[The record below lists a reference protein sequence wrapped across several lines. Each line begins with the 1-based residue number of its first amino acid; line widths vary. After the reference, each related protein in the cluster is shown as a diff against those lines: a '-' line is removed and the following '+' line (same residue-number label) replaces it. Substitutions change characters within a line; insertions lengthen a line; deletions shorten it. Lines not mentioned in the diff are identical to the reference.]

1 MDNFKVLTLYR
12 PHWIMEFLVMIRLLA
27 SSLIIFST
35 LMHYAAGKNTDHWS
49 LLPIKKVQ
57 VPDTMKDPWVKNPI
71 DAFILKKLRKKGME
85 PQPSA
90 SSSTLMRRLHAG
102 LTGIL
107 PSINEITQFTG
118 NQSDEKYGILI
129 DELLE
134 SPHYGERWARHW
146 LDVARYGESD
156 GILTVNEDKVRVNA
170 WKYRDSVIS
179 AFNKDLPFDQFV
191 RYQLSPT
198 GNEIPDKYKEL
209 KQFVQLGTKLQ
220 NNANPNDKQFHHLN
234 DIVSTTGSAFLGLS
248 FGCAR
253 CHDHPVDPM
262 TTEEYYQFTAIF
274 FEQFK
279 VQPKASSKT
288 IPLRVTTPTVLKNGD
303 WKSLGKKVTPGF
315 LNVLMKKPNNYWLDL
330 EDHKMLSLGN
340 WLTDSEHGAG
350 NLLARVII
358 NRLWHYHFGQ
368 GIVKTPNDFG
378 IIGSTPSHPNLLDWL
393 AGELIKREWKLKP
406 IQKLIVSSATYR
418 QKNSFSTEYLKI
430 DSDNTLLWHRKP
442 QRLEAEAIR
451 DRMLDVA
458 GVLNKQMYG
467 PSIPIGNY
475 KKTFDDSPKTW
486 RRSIYLQAHRAV
498 EHPTLSL
505 FNSPNTEVSVGA
517 RSTSTGEESTLF
529 ALNSKLSW
537 ELADHFAKRIDGYS
551 AKNSDQ
557 IINNAYMLALSR
569 PPSQEETA
577 IGLDLLGNGE
587 FDNLVKFCHVLL
599 GINEFIYIH

>member
-1 MDNFKVLTLYR
+1 MDYFKVLTLYR
-12 PHWIMEFLVMIRLLA
+12 PHSIMEFLVMIRLLA

-107 PSINEITQFTG
+107 PSNNEITQFTG
-118 NQSDEKYGILI
+118 NQSDEKYGILV

-288 IPLRVTTPTVLKNGD
+288 IPLRVTTPTVLKNGN

>member
-1 MDNFKVLTLYR
+1 MDNFKVLTLYQ
-12 PHWIMEFLVMIRLLA
+12 PHSIMEFLVMIRLLA

-107 PSINEITQFTG
+107 PSINEITKLTG
-118 NQSDEKYGILI
+118 NQSDEKYGILV
-129 DELLE
+129 DKLLK

-198 GNEIPDKYKEL
+198 GNEIPDNYTEL

-442 QRLEAEAIR
+442 HRLEAEAIR

-537 ELADHFAKRIDGYS
+537 ELAHHFAKRIDS
-551 AKNSDQ
+551 HSPKSSDQ

-569 PPSQEETA
+569 HPSQEETA

>member
-12 PHWIMEFLVMIRLLA
+12 PDWIMEFLVMIRLFA

-288 IPLRVTTPTVLKNGD
+288 IPLRVTTPTVLKNGN

>member
-12 PHWIMEFLVMIRLLA
+12 PHSIMEFLVMIRLLA
-27 SSLIIFST
+27 SSLIIFSP

-118 NQSDEKYGILI
+118 NQSDEKYGILV

-198 GNEIPDKYKEL
+198 GNEIPDNYKEL

-442 QRLEAEAIR
+442 HRLEAEAIR

>member
-12 PHWIMEFLVMIRLLA
+12 PHSIMEFLVMIRLLA

-118 NQSDEKYGILI
+118 NQSDEKYGILV

-198 GNEIPDKYKEL
+198 GNEIPDNYTEL

-442 QRLEAEAIR
+442 HRLEAEAIR

>member
-12 PHWIMEFLVMIRLLA
+12 PHSIMEFLVMIRLLA

-118 NQSDEKYGILI
+118 NQSDEKYGILV

-198 GNEIPDKYKEL
+198 GNEIPDNYKEL

-393 AGELIKREWKLKP
+393 AGELIKREWRLKP

-442 QRLEAEAIR
+442 HRLEAEAIR

-569 PPSQEETA
+569 PPSEEETA
-577 IGLDLLGNGE
+577 IGLDLLVNGE

>member
-1 MDNFKVLTLYR
+1 MDNFKVLTLYQ
-12 PHWIMEFLVMIRLLA
+12 PHSIMEFLVMIRLLA
-27 SSLIIFST
+27 SSSIIFST

-118 NQSDEKYGILI
+118 NQSDEKYGILV
-129 DELLE
+129 DKLLK

-198 GNEIPDKYKEL
+198 GNEIPDNYTEL

-442 QRLEAEAIR
+442 HRLEAEAIR

>member
-12 PHWIMEFLVMIRLLA
+12 PHSIMEFLVMIRLLA
-27 SSLIIFST
+27 SSLIIFSA

-118 NQSDEKYGILI
+118 NQSDEKYGILV

-198 GNEIPDKYKEL
+198 GNEIPDNYTEL

-253 CHDHPVDPM
+253 CHDHPVDPI

-303 WKSLGKKVTPGF
+303 WKSLGTKVTPGF

-442 QRLEAEAIR
+442 HRLEAEAIR

-537 ELADHFAKRIDGYS
+537 ELAHHFAKRIDS
-551 AKNSDQ
+551 HSPKSSDQ

-569 PPSQEETA
+569 HPSQEETA

>member
-12 PHWIMEFLVMIRLLA
+12 PHSIMEFLVMIRLLA

-118 NQSDEKYGILI
+118 NQSDEKYGILV
-129 DELLE
+129 DKLLK

-198 GNEIPDKYKEL
+198 GNEIPDNYTEL

-442 QRLEAEAIR
+442 HRLEAEAIR

-537 ELADHFAKRIDGYS
+537 ELAEYFAKRIDGYS

>member
-71 DAFILKKLRKKGME
+71 DAFILKRLRKKGME

-107 PSINEITQFTG
+107 PSNNEITQFTG
-118 NQSDEKYGILI
+118 NQSDEKYGILV

-288 IPLRVTTPTVLKNGD
+288 IPLRVTSPTVLKNGD

-442 QRLEAEAIR
+442 HRLEAEAIR

>member
-1 MDNFKVLTLYR
+1 M
-12 PHWIMEFLVMIRLLA
+12 
-27 SSLIIFST
+27 
-35 LMHYAAGKNTDHWS
+35 
-49 LLPIKKVQ
+49 
-57 VPDTMKDPWVKNPI
+57 
-71 DAFILKKLRKKGME
+71 
-85 PQPSA
+85 
-90 SSSTLMRRLHAG
+90 
-102 LTGIL
+102 
-107 PSINEITQFTG
+107 
-118 NQSDEKYGILI
+118 
-129 DELLE
+129 
-134 SPHYGERWARHW
+134 
-146 LDVARYGESD
+146 ARYGESD

-198 GNEIPDKYKEL
+198 GNEIPDNYTEL

-303 WKSLGKKVTPGF
+303 WKSLGTKVTPGF

-442 QRLEAEAIR
+442 HRLEAEAIR

-537 ELADHFAKRIDGYS
+537 ELAHHFAKRIDS
-551 AKNSDQ
+551 HSPKSSDQ

-569 PPSQEETA
+569 HPSQEETA

>member
-12 PHWIMEFLVMIRLLA
+12 PHSIMEFLVMIRLLA

-118 NQSDEKYGILI
+118 NQSDEKYGILV

-198 GNEIPDKYKEL
+198 GNEIPDNYKEL

-442 QRLEAEAIR
+442 HRLEAEAIR

-529 ALNSKLSW
+529 ALNSKLRW
-537 ELADHFAKRIDGYS
+537 EIAEHFAKRIDGYS

-569 PPSQEETA
+569 PPSQVETA

>member
-12 PHWIMEFLVMIRLLA
+12 PHSIMEFLVMIRLLA

-118 NQSDEKYGILI
+118 NQSDEKYGILV

-288 IPLRVTTPTVLKNGD
+288 IPLRVTTPTVLKNGN

>member
-12 PHWIMEFLVMIRLLA
+12 PHSIMEFLVMIRLLA

-118 NQSDEKYGILI
+118 NQSDEKYGILV
-129 DELLE
+129 DKLLK

-198 GNEIPDKYKEL
+198 GNEIPDNYKEL
-209 KQFVQLGTKLQ
+209 KQFVKLGTKLQ

-315 LNVLMKKPNNYWLDL
+315 LNVLMKKPSNYWLDL

-442 QRLEAEAIR
+442 HRLEAEAIR

>member
-1 MDNFKVLTLYR
+1 MDNFKVLTLCR
-12 PHWIMEFLVMIRLLA
+12 PHSIMEFLVMIRLLA

-288 IPLRVTTPTVLKNGD
+288 IPLRVTTPTVLKNGN

>member
-12 PHWIMEFLVMIRLLA
+12 PHSIMEFLVMIRLLA

-107 PSINEITQFTG
+107 PSSNEITQFTG
-118 NQSDEKYGILI
+118 NQSDEKYGILV

-198 GNEIPDKYKEL
+198 GNEIPDNYKEL

-358 NRLWHYHFGQ
+358 NRLCHYHFGQ

-442 QRLEAEAIR
+442 HRLEAEAIR

-458 GVLNKQMYG
+458 GVLNKQIYG

-537 ELADHFAKRIDGYS
+537 ELAEYFAKRIDGYS

>member
-12 PHWIMEFLVMIRLLA
+12 PHSIMEFLVMIRLLA

-118 NQSDEKYGILI
+118 NQSDEKYGILV

>member
-12 PHWIMEFLVMIRLLA
+12 PHSIMEFLVMIRLLA

-118 NQSDEKYGILI
+118 NQSDEKYGILV
-129 DELLE
+129 DKLLK

-198 GNEIPDKYKEL
+198 GNEIPDNYKEL
-209 KQFVQLGTKLQ
+209 KQFVKLGTKLQ

-262 TTEEYYQFTAIF
+262 TTEEYYQFTTIF

-315 LNVLMKKPNNYWLDL
+315 LNVLMKKPSNYWLDL

-393 AGELIKREWKLKP
+393 AGELIKREWRLKP

-418 QKNSFSTEYLKI
+418 QTNSFSTEYLKI

-442 QRLEAEAIR
+442 HRLEAEAIR

>member
-118 NQSDEKYGILI
+118 NQSDEKYGILV

-198 GNEIPDKYKEL
+198 GNEIPDNYKEL

-442 QRLEAEAIR
+442 SQ
-451 DRMLDVA
+451 
-458 GVLNKQMYG
+458 
-467 PSIPIGNY
+467 
-475 KKTFDDSPKTW
+475 T
-486 RRSIYLQAHRAV
+486 RS
-498 EHPTLSL
+498 
-505 FNSPNTEVSVGA
+505 
-517 RSTSTGEESTLF
+517 
-529 ALNSKLSW
+529 
-537 ELADHFAKRIDGYS
+537 
-551 AKNSDQ
+551 
-557 IINNAYMLALSR
+557 
-569 PPSQEETA
+569 
-577 IGLDLLGNGE
+577 
-587 FDNLVKFCHVLL
+587 
-599 GINEFIYIH
+599 

>member
-71 DAFILKKLRKKGME
+71 DAFILKRLRKKGME

-118 NQSDEKYGILI
+118 NQSDEKYGILV

-288 IPLRVTTPTVLKNGD
+288 IPLRVTSPTVLKNGD

>member
-12 PHWIMEFLVMIRLLA
+12 PHSIMEFLVMIRLLA

-71 DAFILKKLRKKGME
+71 DAFILKRLRKKGME

-107 PSINEITQFTG
+107 PSNNEITQFTG
-118 NQSDEKYGILI
+118 NQSDEKYGILV

-288 IPLRVTTPTVLKNGD
+288 IPLRVTSPTVLKNGD

>member
-12 PHWIMEFLVMIRLLA
+12 PHSIMEFLVMIRLLA

-118 NQSDEKYGILI
+118 NQSDEKYGILV

-198 GNEIPDKYKEL
+198 GNEIPDNYKEL
-209 KQFVQLGTKLQ
+209 KQFVKLGTKLQ

-303 WKSLGKKVTPGF
+303 WKSLGKKVSPGF

-442 QRLEAEAIR
+442 HRLEAEAIR

>member
-12 PHWIMEFLVMIRLLA
+12 PHSIMEFLVMIRLLA

-102 LTGIL
+102 LTGKL

-118 NQSDEKYGILI
+118 NQSDEKYGILV

-198 GNEIPDKYKEL
+198 GNEIPDNYKEL

-442 QRLEAEAIR
+442 HRLEAEAIR

>member
-12 PHWIMEFLVMIRLLA
+12 PHSIMEFLVMIRLLA

-107 PSINEITQFTG
+107 PSISEITQFTG
-118 NQSDEKYGILI
+118 NQSDEKYGILV

-198 GNEIPDKYKEL
+198 GNEIPDNYTEL

-406 IQKLIVSSATYR
+406 IQKLIVSSATYM

-442 QRLEAEAIR
+442 HRLEAEAIR

>member
-12 PHWIMEFLVMIRLLA
+12 PHSIMEFLVMIRLLA

-35 LMHYAAGKNTDHWS
+35 LMHYAAGKNTYHWS

-118 NQSDEKYGILI
+118 NQSDEKYGILV

-198 GNEIPDKYKEL
+198 GNEIPDNYKEL

-442 QRLEAEAIR
+442 HRLEAEAIR

>member
-12 PHWIMEFLVMIRLLA
+12 PHSIMEFLVMIRLLA

-118 NQSDEKYGILI
+118 NQSDEKYGILV
-129 DELLE
+129 DKLLK

-198 GNEIPDKYKEL
+198 GNEIPDNYKEL
-209 KQFVQLGTKLQ
+209 KQFVKLGTKLQ

-315 LNVLMKKPNNYWLDL
+315 LNVLMKKPSNYWLDL

-442 QRLEAEAIR
+442 HRLEAEAIR

-551 AKNSDQ
+551 AKNSYQ

>member
-1 MDNFKVLTLYR
+1 MENFKVLTLYR
-12 PHWIMEFLVMIRLLA
+12 PHSIMKFSIMFRLLA
-27 SSLIIFST
+27 SSLIILFT
-35 LMHYAAGKNTDHWS
+35 LVHHAAGKNNDHWS
-49 LLPIKKVQ
+49 LLPLKKVQ
-57 VPDTMKDPWVKNPI
+57 FPETINDPWVKNPI
-71 DAFILKKLRKKGME
+71 DAFILKKLRNKGMA
-85 PQPSA
+85 PQPNA
-90 SSSTLMRRLHAG
+90 SPSTLMRRLHAG

-107 PSINEITQFTG
+107 PSINEITEFTVS
-118 NQSDEKYGILI
+118 QSDEKFGNLV
-129 DELLE
+129 DRLLE

-170 WKYRDSVIS
+170 WRYRDSVIA
-179 AFNKDLPFDQFV
+179 AFNNDLPFDQFV
-191 RYQLSPT
+191 RYQLSPK
-198 GNEIPDKYKEL
+198 GNEIPDNYKEL
-209 KQFVQLGTKLQ
+209 KQFIQLGTKLQ
-220 NNANPNDKQFHHLN
+220 NNANPNDKQFHQLN

-315 LNVLMKKPNNYWLDL
+315 LNVLMQKPNNYWLDL
-330 EDHKMLSLGN
+330 EDHKMLSLGK
-340 WLTDSEHGAG
+340 WLTDSEYGAG

-393 AGELIKREWKLKP
+393 AGELIKRKWKLKP

-451 DRMLDVA
+451 DRMLEVA
-458 GVLNKQMYG
+458 GVLNKKMYG

-475 KKTFDDSPKTW
+475 KKTLDDSPKTW

-537 ELADHFAKRIDGYS
+537 ELAEHFANRIDSYS
-551 AKNSDQ
+551 PKGSEQ
-557 IINNAYMLALSR
+557 IINTAYLLALSR
-569 PPSQEETA
+569 PPSQEEVT

-587 FDNLVKFCHVLL
+587 FDNLVKFCHILL

>member
-12 PHWIMEFLVMIRLLA
+12 PHSIMEFLVMIRLLA

-71 DAFILKKLRKKGME
+71 DAFILKRLRKKGME

-107 PSINEITQFTG
+107 PSNNEITQFTG
-118 NQSDEKYGILI
+118 NQSDEKYGILV

-288 IPLRVTTPTVLKNGD
+288 IPLRVTSPTVLKNGD

-517 RSTSTGEESTLF
+517 RSTSTGEESALF

>member
-71 DAFILKKLRKKGME
+71 DAFILKRLRKKGME

-107 PSINEITQFTG
+107 PSNNEITQFTG
-118 NQSDEKYGILI
+118 NQSDEKYGILV

-288 IPLRVTTPTVLKNGD
+288 IPLRVTSPTVLKNGD